1 MCASLSASRTFA
13 AHVIVQFT
21 LRLLEEELSPLPE
34 HTASRTL
41 CGAFIFV
48 CRQLYNTCQGLQVL
62 QPYGLH
68 LAIAAAWRKVR
79 KTNTIILLHHLYFVT
94 ASSQQTLLLI
104 VNKRQQPDIF
114 SFLMQLSF
122 HLKPRGQ
129 KLTCARCCGFRTP
142 RAPSEFARYV
152 LNINMKAPRTACK
165 AMGCLL
171 KVMSCLPGLAHNKQ
185 SSA

>member
-1 MCASLSASRTFA
+1 MFMYGPVCKALFVRGLLHAHFFYSGWLLLVRASLSASRTFA

-34 HTASRTL
+34 HAASRTL

-79 KTNTIILLHHLYFVT
+79 KINTIILLHHLCFIT
-94 ASSQQTLLLI
+94 ASSRQKLLVI

-114 SFLMQLSF
+114 PF
-122 HLKPRGQ
+122 K
-129 KLTCARCCGFRTP
+129 C
-142 RAPSEFARYV
+142 
-152 LNINMKAPRTACK
+152 
-165 AMGCLL
+165 
-171 KVMSCLPGLAHNKQ
+171 
-185 SSA
+185 SSQFFI